1 MVTGVRLVDKLQH
14 KRTPHVRIEVAI
26 HFGDQDAASVG
37 CRIGAIVVDWE
48 NETFLFWLKPTYI
61 FCAYISI
68 YVYIYDSK

>member
-37 CRIGAIVVDWE
+37 CS
-48 NETFLFWLKPTYI
+48 WLRKWNI
-61 FCAYISI
+61 FILS
-68 YVYIYDSK
+68 